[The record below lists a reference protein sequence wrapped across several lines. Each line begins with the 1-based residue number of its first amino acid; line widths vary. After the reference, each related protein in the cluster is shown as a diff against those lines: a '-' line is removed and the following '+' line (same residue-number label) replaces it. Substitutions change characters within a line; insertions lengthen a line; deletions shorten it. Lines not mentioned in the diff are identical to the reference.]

1 MSINRWDPFR
11 EISHLLAGQ
20 FAPMPVPADE
30 GAWQPAADIREDK
43 DAYRL
48 DVELPAVAASDVRI
62 ELADGVLLVAG
73 ERQAPADEGERAYRR
88 ELRYGKFERRFR
100 MPKDADAEAVS
111 ASAKDGVVRIVVGK
125 TAKAQSRAI
134 EVLAA

>member
-11 EISHLLAGQ
+11 EISQLLASQ
-20 FAPMPVPADE
+20 LAPMAAPGNDGSWTPLADV
-30 GAWQPAADIREDK
+30 REDQ

-48 DVELPAVAASDVRI
+48 DVELPAVAAKDVRI
-62 ELADGVLLVAG
+62 ELTDGVLRVAG
-73 ERQAPADEGERAYRR
+73 ERQAPTGEREQAFRR
-88 ELRYGKFERRFR
+88 ELRYGKFERSFR

-111 ASAKDGVVRIVVGK
+111 ASAKDGLVTIVVGK
-125 TAKAQSRAI
+125 TPKAQSRAI

>member
-11 EISHLLAGQ
+11 EISQLLASQ
-20 FAPMPVPADE
+20 LAPMAAPGNDGSWTPLADV
-30 GAWQPAADIREDK
+30 REDQ

-48 DVELPAVAASDVRI
+48 DVELPAVAAKDVRI
-62 ELADGVLLVAG
+62 ELTDGVLRVAG
-73 ERQAPADEGERAYRR
+73 ERQAPTGEGEQAFRR
-88 ELRYGKFERRFR
+88 ELRYGKFERSFR

-111 ASAKDGVVRIVVGK
+111 ASAKDGLVTIVVGK
-125 TAKAQSRAI
+125 TPKAQSRAI